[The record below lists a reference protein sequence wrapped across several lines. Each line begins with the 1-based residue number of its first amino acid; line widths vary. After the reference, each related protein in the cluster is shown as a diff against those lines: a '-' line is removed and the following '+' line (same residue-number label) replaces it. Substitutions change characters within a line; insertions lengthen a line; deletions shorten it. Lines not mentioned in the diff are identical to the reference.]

1 MSIICPNLKN
11 EEVAREFEELKNA
24 TSEAAAYHIWSLN
37 NGNGIDKAPN
47 GEPSK
52 LFSDLLEHYNGDRVA
67 AIQAKA
73 RTYSNSFRDW
83 FGDWTNTIKPG
94 NIIFGHPAI
103 GKTYSLE
110 SGKYKDKLIDWDE
123 EFNTKRDKWIEDH
136 SNTVKGTP
144 EYKKARNEYLIYP
157 ERHPDYV
164 EFIKSEWERVKNK
177 VKKEGKILFA
187 SPHNLLKMFPQDFN
201 RIINLKDDDFIKRN
215 IGRGGKEKESKL
227 WKEGINET
235 ISNTT
240 GIPVEYLNE
249 NQYFEDYLN
258 EHLGISKV
266 VDENGEPLVVYHGT
280 GIPNKIEE
288 FKSKNNKI
296 WFTDKSTAQAYA
308 NFDQD
313 MRDEVGLD
321 SSNNIYPVFLSL
333 KNPKYFDNVS
343 YTTLENFE
351 STNND
356 GMIATNVS
364 DYEGSEE
371 QIVVFSPNQIKSI
384 DNQGTF
390 STQDNNI
397 YNQKI
402 VSRETRLENFYNS
415 YVKLRTKT
423 VEKAENETELRKRR
437 SKLSSNSKL
446 RETNLDAIMQEI
458 LGIYIYDADYSTVD
472 STLREL
478 NNLSE
483 SRYLTILNDEIDK
496 LDRLLIPVDSLIAA
510 VNNINKGYNKLSD
523 YSKEVQ
529 DRLFNMPVYREA
541 TELPVITRAKSLKQY
556 NAYQKIKYNKELN
569 TFISNLKLTQLK
581 LAARKYHLD
590 TIKMFV
596 EEYDRGFEDMKLKV
610 LDEYLYRTS
619 LLSKKAPKLQGTY
632 NLLEDLAKGQSELD
646 TRNANEQMQK
656 ISNVTNIKQALEL
669 LSKELPEYAPFI
681 RHLQEIPYY
690 EDILIEIDYN
700 SEDSFALTK
709 AVGNTSFKIDPETNE
724 YTAKITINEK
734 SFGYRTLLHEIVH
747 AFSSIAL
754 AGRDEHGNNEFVS
767 DIIAIIDH
775 CNKYFE
781 LPKIFG
787 TLMQDSLNYGFTNPQ
802 EFIAEFF
809 SNPAFQML
817 LKEIP
822 AIGETEIKEKNIFK
836 SVVEAITKFFTSFF
850 NKEKNLYNQIEPL
863 MYKIIDFQ
871 SDLHKNNTIKYNPNR
886 EYNSDNYTNNQV
898 ITKVISNSKD
908 LLDNSRSK
916 MATVLRDVANKIN
929 MQPVSIEYTDRP
941 LNEIYPEATYWTPA
955 IYDRAT
961 NKIVVNT
968 TGDFSRYG
976 SLENVLLHE
985 IAHAITLDSLAADTE
1000 AANEL
1005 RAIQKEY
1012 AATHED
1018 HASKNVYEFAA
1029 ELFSN
1034 PEVIHNMQDF
1044 PAPTGKKTILQRLID
1059 WFKRLFG
1066 KNTTH
1071 ENLIN
1076 RIVENVIEYNAY
1088 QTLEHNENTDDY
1100 IPLALPAASKREEI
1114 AATKLMSTF
1123 DSIVKTLEIRT
1134 QSMQYNPIDD
1144 SFDRRETVRN
1154 TSVFNRLYNLSNTV
1168 KNITDPNSMLDV
1180 LNGSIEYMNSVID
1193 SLAEAEKV
1201 LDNINEKI
1209 ENAKT
1214 MGDEATTNK
1223 YRVALDNFGA
1233 EYLYPHEANLNNLY
1247 ETVFSQEFN
1256 DAIYESLLGTNV
1268 FNDIRQT
1275 LNALRAEFSSIK
1287 MDSRDNIGWKYKN
1300 TVIRTLTNF
1309 LKGEM
1314 EEANDP
1320 RIESALMNWL
1330 SFDSDISAY
1339 HKYVGLP
1346 NSTNNAVISSVRK
1359 VIGDVNNE
1367 VHKKVYHKYAELM
1380 GLAAATRDHLL
1391 LFERNSKGKKT
1402 GYIIRDRKYGEY
1414 QNDKYN
1420 WRKKWLKDHKL
1431 ASVDE
1436 LKLDQNLWLEYQRA
1450 YNDWKSK
1457 HAERK
1462 YTPEFYNIFA
1472 NLSIEANQALSEVN
1486 IDIDNLLKPYLD
1498 NVTKKPRF
1506 ENMSQDD
1513 YDKYQRLLEKKRNL
1527 ANPYDALTGEIKPE
1541 DSVEYKIAMELTEAY
1556 EKLRKGLKSKANM
1569 AAFMAEMEKMREI
1582 EGYTP
1587 DGRYTLYEAWLERNT
1602 RWEYTPEFEALVSKQ
1617 NKKDY
1622 GEIYDRLY
1630 QARTN
1635 LLKLYRTDRYEVDYI
1650 RMPQEVKEKIRELD
1664 IAMYRIRR
1672 KSGKLGG
1679 GRRLFKSELSDIA
1692 KDNGGKDAVSPD
1704 DIWVDDKGVKH
1715 YFSYMTTVKPI
1726 NDKYMHRVPNNNW
1739 AETSEES
1746 AFYNPNYDPTIP
1758 EAEQPKLELYDNRK
1772 DYNAV
1777 MRNTNLSKLRQ
1788 ALIDIIGETNAK
1800 LTHTNY
1806 RNDYKLPQ
1814 IPGTIWN
1821 YISGKGLVT
1830 GVRDYM
1836 LDAFAITPDDEL
1848 HGVKNKVRPNGTEIN
1863 IMPTQYTTM
1872 LADPSVGT
1880 NDLVGAVMRYYR
1892 MGCNYEAKK
1901 KVAPQL
1907 NLLDETIK
1915 KEGKVVKSQNTVSAA
1930 NSNLSY
1936 VIHKYISY
1944 HLYGRRTTLPEITIG
1959 NHRISLD
1966 KIFRHFATWGRD
1978 IGLSW
1983 NLRSA
1988 ISGGVSAWS
1997 FYAANAYIN
2006 RHMNVR
2012 DFTLGNAELAK
2023 ELLTLKTLRQL
2034 GKNMG
2039 DSDLISMLEYN
2050 GLTFNQ
2056 EEDMSNTN
2064 RWRVGRM
2071 VTRIVEPYSAFK
2083 MMSFLPNSIFMRG
2096 IYNNYRLLELEDGSK
2111 HFISENDF
2119 LYNHFPEQSIEEK
2132 RAIYNSTKTT
2142 LWSAYDKKGG
2152 VKIKP
2157 EYKKYVTKELEN
2169 EISDKLGNISSH
2181 AEGMVENADKSGVHL
2196 HTALSTILMFRA
2208 FLPKNIE
2215 NTWNPAYWNY
2225 QTKELAIGTAMAY
2238 WYGWLYGANNWGI
2251 KAIRALTFR
2260 NKEKDI
2266 SELSDRFNVSES
2278 YTRKQIE
2285 TYAKRFNAQ
2294 VFTYIFWLTLFN
2306 ALGMIGSTGPDDD
2319 YWYQNVL
2326 MLELKKISLE
2336 SGSRYNVMDIAD
2348 IFNSVSPLL
2357 QTVEDIGTAFGPW
2370 SYFKERK
2377 YKKIKKGAF
2386 KGLYGWQRDFIKV
2399 IPWLNAYYNM
2409 KNPGE
2414 KLRDLQNR
2422 IGG

>member
-37 NGNGIDKAPN
+37 NGNSIDKAPN

-258 EHLGISKV
+258 KHLGISKV
-266 VDENGEPLVVYHGT
+266 VDENGEPLVVYHSSNST
-280 GIPNKIEE
+280 FEE
-288 FKSKNNKI
+288 FDENAKKEIFYAYDEASGEQLDINATNRYDAINELQNIKKAYPDFNFKLMSNKSDGFYFGTLEQASARNDMLEDAPSTMTVAAYLSIKNPQI
-296 WFTDKSTAQAYA
+296 A
-308 NFDQD
+308 NFENVDT
-313 MRDEVGLD
+313 
-321 SSNNIYPVFLSL
+321 IYNQS
-333 KNPKYFDNVS
+333 
-343 YTTLENFE
+343 
-351 STNND
+351 ND
-356 GMIATNVS
+356 GMIVNV
-364 DYEGSEE
+364 DEADARFIAGKKYNWRNFTKEY
-371 QIVVFSPNQIKSI
+371 VAKYPNQIKSI
-384 DNQGTF
+384 DNKGTF

-397 YNQKI
+397 YLADSNSENISQ
-402 VSRETRLENFYNS
+402 LESMQS
-415 YVKLRTKT
+415 Y
-423 VEKAENETELRKRR
+423 
-437 SKLSSNSKL
+437 SNSK
-446 RETNLDAIMQEI
+446 E
-458 LGIYIYDADYSTVD
+458 
-472 STLREL
+472 
-478 NNLSE
+478 
-483 SRYLTILNDEIDK
+483 
-496 LDRLLIPVDSLIAA
+496 
-510 VNNINKGYNKLSD
+510 
-523 YSKEVQ
+523 
-529 DRLFNMPVYREA
+529 
-541 TELPVITRAKSLKQY
+541 
-556 NAYQKIKYNKELN
+556 
-569 TFISNLKLTQLK
+569 
-581 LAARKYHLD
+581 
-590 TIKMFV
+590 
-596 EEYDRGFEDMKLKV
+596 
-610 LDEYLYRTS
+610 
-619 LLSKKAPKLQGTY
+619 
-632 NLLEDLAKGQSELD
+632 
-646 TRNANEQMQK
+646 
-656 ISNVTNIKQALEL
+656 
-669 LSKELPEYAPFI
+669 
-681 RHLQEIPYY
+681 
-690 EDILIEIDYN
+690 
-700 SEDSFALTK
+700 
-709 AVGNTSFKIDPETNE
+709 
-724 YTAKITINEK
+724 
-734 SFGYRTLLHEIVH
+734 
-747 AFSSIAL
+747 
-754 AGRDEHGNNEFVS
+754 
-767 DIIAIIDH
+767 
-775 CNKYFE
+775 
-781 LPKIFG
+781 
-787 TLMQDSLNYGFTNPQ
+787 
-802 EFIAEFF
+802 
-809 SNPAFQML
+809 
-817 LKEIP
+817 
-822 AIGETEIKEKNIFK
+822 
-836 SVVEAITKFFTSFF
+836 
-850 NKEKNLYNQIEPL
+850 
-863 MYKIIDFQ
+863 
-871 SDLHKNNTIKYNPNR
+871 
-886 EYNSDNYTNNQV
+886 
-898 ITKVISNSKD
+898 
-908 LLDNSRSK
+908 LLDNMDSE

-955 IYDRAT
+955 IYDRNT

-1044 PAPTGKKTILQRLID
+1044 PAPTGKKTILQKLMD

-1076 RIVENVIEYNAY
+1076 KIVENVIEYNAY

-1209 ENAKT
+1209 ENAKA
-1214 MGDEATTNK
+1214 MGDEAATNK

-1287 MDSRDNIGWKYKN
+1287 MDSRNNIGWKYKN

-1339 HKYVGLP
+1339 HKYAGLP
-1346 NSTNNAVISSVRK
+1346 NSTNNVVISSVRK

-1635 LLKLYRTDRYEVDYI
+1635 LLKLYRTDRYEVDYV

-1788 ALIDIIGETNAK
+1788 ALIDTIGETNAK

-1821 YISGKGLVT
+1821 YISGKGSVT

-1915 KEGKVVKSQNTVSAA
+1915 REGKVVKNQNTVSAA
-1930 NSNLSY
+1930 NSNLSN

-1959 NHRISLD
+1959 NSRISLD

-1988 ISGGVSAWS
+1988 IAGGVSAWS
-1997 FYAANAYIN
+1997 FYAADAYIN
-2006 RHMNVR
+2006 RNINVR

-2039 DSDLISMLEYN
+2039 DSDLVSMLEYN
-2050 GLTFNQ
+2050 GLSFNQ
-2056 EEDMSNTN
+2056 EKDMANTN

-2071 VTRIVEPYSAFK
+2071 ITRTIEPYSAFK
-2083 MMSFLPNSIFMRG
+2083 LMSFLPNSVFMRG
-2096 IYNNYRLLELEDGSK
+2096 IYNNYRLLELEDGNK

-2169 EISDKLGNISSH
+2169 EIDDKLGNISSH
-2181 AEGMVENADKSGVHL
+2181 AEGMVETADKSGIHL
-2196 HTALSTILMFRA
+2196 HTALSTILMFRV

>member
-37 NGNGIDKAPN
+37 NGNSIDKAPN

-73 RTYSNSFRDW
+73 RTYSESFKDW
-83 FGDWTNTIKPG
+83 FGDWVGNTSTDIDSKDAVDYLYDINPELSKVGSKEEYTQYINSIYPNSLIDSIYWHGTDSDLSQGIANSKKGKGSGAPETGAEMYFNKQPWASLQYISGVNRNIPDTEGYNNWVKLWWELKEALG
-94 NIIFGHPAI
+94 NGRMESNDWKNEIIGPNI
-103 GKTYSLE
+103 RQYSPNKRGIFNRDKGG
-110 SGKYKDKLIDWDE
+110 SNGKYLSERKARYGYQDKTDKEFFEEVFDIRYGKETFNDWVNRKKSEFQNAWKSRQVKKGMYPAVLNVQNPIVEKNQNTYYEEQRGLFTKAKQNKNDAIVSNEANNEFESDVIVVFNPKENVHLLGTKQDVEDFKNWKNSNKDKT
-123 EFNTKRDKWIEDH
+123 N
-136 SNTVKGTP
+136 V
-144 EYKKARNEYLIYP
+144 
-157 ERHPDYV
+157 
-164 EFIKSEWERVKNK
+164 
-177 VKKEGKILFA
+177 
-187 SPHNLLKMFPQDFN
+187 
-201 RIINLKDDDFIKRN
+201 
-215 IGRGGKEKESKL
+215 
-227 WKEGINET
+227 
-235 ISNTT
+235 
-240 GIPVEYLNE
+240 
-249 NQYFEDYLN
+249 
-258 EHLGISKV
+258 SKV
-266 VDENGEPLVVYHGT
+266 VDENGEPKLMFHGSD
-280 GIPNKIEE
+280 NL
-288 FKSKNNKI
+288 
-296 WFTDKSTAQAYA
+296 
-308 NFDQD
+308 FDIFRND
-313 MRDEVGLD
+313 VA
-321 SSNNIYPVFLSL
+321 I
-333 KNPKYFDNVS
+333 
-343 YTTLENFE
+343 YTT
-351 STNND
+351 D
-356 GMIATNVS
+356 A
-364 DYEGSEE
+364 
-371 QIVVFSPNQIKSI
+371 K
-384 DNQGTF
+384 GTF

-397 YNQKI
+397 YLADSNTENISQ
-402 VSRETRLENFYNS
+402 LESMQS
-415 YVKLRTKT
+415 Y
-423 VEKAENETELRKRR
+423 
-437 SKLSSNSKL
+437 SNSK
-446 RETNLDAIMQEI
+446 E
-458 LGIYIYDADYSTVD
+458 
-472 STLREL
+472 
-478 NNLSE
+478 
-483 SRYLTILNDEIDK
+483 
-496 LDRLLIPVDSLIAA
+496 
-510 VNNINKGYNKLSD
+510 
-523 YSKEVQ
+523 
-529 DRLFNMPVYREA
+529 
-541 TELPVITRAKSLKQY
+541 
-556 NAYQKIKYNKELN
+556 
-569 TFISNLKLTQLK
+569 
-581 LAARKYHLD
+581 
-590 TIKMFV
+590 
-596 EEYDRGFEDMKLKV
+596 
-610 LDEYLYRTS
+610 
-619 LLSKKAPKLQGTY
+619 
-632 NLLEDLAKGQSELD
+632 
-646 TRNANEQMQK
+646 
-656 ISNVTNIKQALEL
+656 
-669 LSKELPEYAPFI
+669 
-681 RHLQEIPYY
+681 
-690 EDILIEIDYN
+690 
-700 SEDSFALTK
+700 
-709 AVGNTSFKIDPETNE
+709 
-724 YTAKITINEK
+724 
-734 SFGYRTLLHEIVH
+734 
-747 AFSSIAL
+747 
-754 AGRDEHGNNEFVS
+754 
-767 DIIAIIDH
+767 
-775 CNKYFE
+775 
-781 LPKIFG
+781 
-787 TLMQDSLNYGFTNPQ
+787 
-802 EFIAEFF
+802 
-809 SNPAFQML
+809 
-817 LKEIP
+817 
-822 AIGETEIKEKNIFK
+822 
-836 SVVEAITKFFTSFF
+836 
-850 NKEKNLYNQIEPL
+850 
-863 MYKIIDFQ
+863 
-871 SDLHKNNTIKYNPNR
+871 
-886 EYNSDNYTNNQV
+886 
-898 ITKVISNSKD
+898 
-908 LLDNSRSK
+908 LLDNMDSE
-916 MATVLRDVANKIN
+916 MATVLNDVANKIN
-929 MQPVSIEYTDRP
+929 MQPVYIEYTDRP
-941 LNEIYPEATYWTPA
+941 LNDIYPEATYWTPA

-1044 PAPTGKKTILQRLID
+1044 PAPTGKKTILQKLMD

-1076 RIVENVIEYNAY
+1076 KIVENVIEYNAY

-1209 ENAKT
+1209 ENTKT

-1339 HKYVGLP
+1339 HKYAGLP

-1367 VHKKVYHKYAELM
+1367 VHKKVYRKYAELM
-1380 GLAAATRDHLL
+1380 GLAASTRDHLL

-1436 LKLDQNLWLEYQRA
+1436 LKLDQNLWLEYQKA

-1569 AAFMAEMEKMREI
+1569 AAFIAEMEKMREI

-1602 RWEYTPEFEALVSKQ
+1602 RWEYTPEFEDLISKQ

-1635 LLKLYRTDRYEVDYI
+1635 LLKLYRTDKYEVDYI

-1679 GRRLFKSELSDIA
+1679 GIRRKRLFKSELSDIA

-1704 DIWVDDKGVKH
+1704 DIWIDDKGVKH

-1726 NDKYMHRVPNNNW
+1726 NNKYMHRVPNNNW

-1772 DYNAV
+1772 GYNAV
-1777 MRNTNLSKLRQ
+1777 MRNANLSKLRQ
-1788 ALIDIIGETNAK
+1788 ALIDTIGETNAK

-1821 YISGKGLVT
+1821 YISGKDLVT

-1872 LADPSVGT
+1872 LTDPSVGT

-1997 FYAANAYIN
+1997 FYAADAYIN

-2357 QTVEDIGTAFGPW
+2357 QTLEDIGTVFGPW

>member
-37 NGNGIDKAPN
+37 NGNSIDKAPN

-73 RTYSNSFRDW
+73 RTYSKSFRNW
-83 FGDWTNTIKPG
+83 FGDWTGNVSADIDSGDAIDYLYSTNTELSKVGSKEEYAQYVNSIYPNSLINSIYWHGTDSDLSQGVENTKKGKGSGAPETGTEMYFNKQPWASLQYVSGVNRNIPDTEGYNNWVKLWWELKEALG
-94 NIIFGHPAI
+94 NGRMESNDWKNEIIGPN
-103 GKTYSLE
+103 TRQYSPNKRGIFNRDKGG
-110 SGKYKDKLIDWDE
+110 SNGKYLSERKARYGYQDKTDKEFFEEVFDIRYGKETFNDWVNRKKSEFQNAWKSRQVKKGMYPAVLNVQNPIVEKNQNTYYEEQRGLFTKAKQNKNDAIVSNEANNEFESDVIVVFNPKENIHLLGTKQDVEDFKNWKNSNKDKT
-123 EFNTKRDKWIEDH
+123 N
-136 SNTVKGTP
+136 V
-144 EYKKARNEYLIYP
+144 
-157 ERHPDYV
+157 
-164 EFIKSEWERVKNK
+164 
-177 VKKEGKILFA
+177 
-187 SPHNLLKMFPQDFN
+187 
-201 RIINLKDDDFIKRN
+201 
-215 IGRGGKEKESKL
+215 
-227 WKEGINET
+227 
-235 ISNTT
+235 
-240 GIPVEYLNE
+240 
-249 NQYFEDYLN
+249 
-258 EHLGISKV
+258 SKV
-266 VDENGEPLVVYHGT
+266 VDENGEPKLMFHGSDNLFDIFRNDVAIYT
-280 GIPNKIEE
+280 TDAMSTADSYFYSDSNVNDRMELYEYNSEFENYGLEREGDYDRMEYLLNEYSSLEKPSSEYDNPYSSSLFFNNKFAYAPYKTADDFLHNTFPDFLDHINDKEYRKKVISEYVEYEHPKNPYDFYKKRISGQMLTLFVSNKNPLIIDGKGSSWNEIEYNGKIWSTRDLE
-288 FKSKNNKI
+288 SFAKNNNY
-296 WFTDKSTAQAYA
+296 D
-308 NFDQD
+308 
-313 MRDEVGLD
+313 GLII
-321 SSNNIYPVFLSL
+321 NNIIDLGGRQSQGSMYYGSATVV
-333 KNPKYFDNVS
+333 VS
-343 YTTLENFE
+343 Y
-351 STNND
+351 D
-356 GMIATNVS
+356 
-364 DYEGSEE
+364 
-371 QIVVFSPNQIKSI
+371 PNQVKSI

-397 YNQKI
+397 YLADSNTENISQ
-402 VSRETRLENFYNS
+402 LESMQS
-415 YVKLRTKT
+415 Y
-423 VEKAENETELRKRR
+423 
-437 SKLSSNSKL
+437 SNSKEL
-446 RETNLDAIMQEI
+446 LDNM
-458 LGIYIYDADYSTVD
+458 D
-472 STLREL
+472 SEMA
-478 NNLSE
+478 
-483 SRYLTILNDEIDK
+483 TILN
-496 LDRLLIPVDSLIAA
+496 
-510 VNNINKGYNKLSD
+510 
-523 YSKEVQ
+523 
-529 DRLFNMPVYREA
+529 
-541 TELPVITRAKSLKQY
+541 
-556 NAYQKIKYNKELN
+556 
-569 TFISNLKLTQLK
+569 
-581 LAARKYHLD
+581 
-590 TIKMFV
+590 
-596 EEYDRGFEDMKLKV
+596 
-610 LDEYLYRTS
+610 
-619 LLSKKAPKLQGTY
+619 
-632 NLLEDLAKGQSELD
+632 
-646 TRNANEQMQK
+646 
-656 ISNVTNIKQALEL
+656 
-669 LSKELPEYAPFI
+669 
-681 RHLQEIPYY
+681 
-690 EDILIEIDYN
+690 
-700 SEDSFALTK
+700 
-709 AVGNTSFKIDPETNE
+709 
-724 YTAKITINEK
+724 
-734 SFGYRTLLHEIVH
+734 
-747 AFSSIAL
+747 
-754 AGRDEHGNNEFVS
+754 
-767 DIIAIIDH
+767 
-775 CNKYFE
+775 
-781 LPKIFG
+781 
-787 TLMQDSLNYGFTNPQ
+787 
-802 EFIAEFF
+802 
-809 SNPAFQML
+809 
-817 LKEIP
+817 
-822 AIGETEIKEKNIFK
+822 
-836 SVVEAITKFFTSFF
+836 
-850 NKEKNLYNQIEPL
+850 
-863 MYKIIDFQ
+863 
-871 SDLHKNNTIKYNPNR
+871 
-886 EYNSDNYTNNQV
+886 
-898 ITKVISNSKD
+898 
-908 LLDNSRSK
+908 
-916 MATVLRDVANKIN
+916 DVANKIN
-929 MQPVSIEYTDRP
+929 MQPVYIEYTDRP
-941 LNEIYPEATYWTPA
+941 LNDIYPEATYWTPA

-1044 PAPTGKKTILQRLID
+1044 PAPTGKKTILQRLMD

-1154 TSVFNRLYNLSNTV
+1154 TSVFNRLNNLSNTV

-1287 MDSRDNIGWKYKN
+1287 MDSRNNIGWKYKN

-1339 HKYVGLP
+1339 HKYAGLP
-1346 NSTNNAVISSVRK
+1346 NSTNNVVISSVRK

-1462 YTPEFYNIFA
+1462 YTPEFYDIFA

-1635 LLKLYRTDRYEVDYI
+1635 LLKLYRTDRYEVDYV

-1679 GRRLFKSELSDIA
+1679 GRRLFKSELSDVA
-1692 KDNGGKDAVSPD
+1692 KYNGGKDAVSPD

-1788 ALIDIIGETNAK
+1788 ALIDTIGETNAK

-1915 KEGKVVKSQNTVSAA
+1915 REGKVVKSQNTVSAA
-1930 NSNLSY
+1930 NSNLSN

-1944 HLYGRRTTLPEITIG
+1944 HLYGRRTALPEITIG
-1959 NHRISLD
+1959 NSRISLD

-1997 FYAANAYIN
+1997 FYAADAYIN

-2039 DSDLISMLEYN
+2039 DSDLVSMLEYN
-2050 GLTFNQ
+2050 GLSFNQ
-2056 EEDMSNTN
+2056 EEDMANTN

-2071 VTRIVEPYSAFK
+2071 ITRTIEPYSAFK
-2083 MMSFLPNSIFMRG
+2083 LMSFLPNSVFMRG
-2096 IYNNYRLLELEDGSK
+2096 IYNNYRLLELEDGNK

-2181 AEGMVENADKSGVHL
+2181 AEGMVETADKSGVHL

-2260 NKEKDI
+2260 NKERDI
-2266 SELSDRFNVSES
+2266 SELSDKFNVSES

-2319 YWYQNVL
+2319 YWYQNIL

>member
-37 NGNGIDKAPN
+37 NGNSIDKAPN

-258 EHLGISKV
+258 KHLGISKV
-266 VDENGEPLVVYHGT
+266 VDENGEPKLMFHGSDNVFDTFRNDVAIYTTDAMSTADSYFYSESNVNDRMELFEYNSEFENYGLEREGDYARMEYLLNEYSSLEKPSSEYDNPYSNSPFFNNKFAYKPYKTADDFLHNVFPDFLNHIDNAEYRKEIINAYVEHEHPINPNDFYKRSISGQILPLFVSNKNPLVIDGKGSSWNEIEYNG
-280 GIPNKIEE
+280 KIWSTRDLEI
-288 FKSKNNKI
+288 FAKNNNY
-296 WFTDKSTAQAYA
+296 D
-308 NFDQD
+308 
-313 MRDEVGLD
+313 GLII
-321 SSNNIYPVFLSL
+321 NNIIDLGGRQSMASMDYGSATVA
-333 KNPKYFDNVS
+333 VS
-343 YTTLENFE
+343 YN
-351 STNND
+351 
-356 GMIATNVS
+356 
-364 DYEGSEE
+364 
-371 QIVVFSPNQIKSI
+371 PNQVKSI

-397 YNQKI
+397 YLADSNTENISQ
-402 VSRETRLENFYNS
+402 LESMQS
-415 YVKLRTKT
+415 Y
-423 VEKAENETELRKRR
+423 
-437 SKLSSNSKL
+437 SNSK
-446 RETNLDAIMQEI
+446 E
-458 LGIYIYDADYSTVD
+458 
-472 STLREL
+472 
-478 NNLSE
+478 
-483 SRYLTILNDEIDK
+483 
-496 LDRLLIPVDSLIAA
+496 
-510 VNNINKGYNKLSD
+510 
-523 YSKEVQ
+523 
-529 DRLFNMPVYREA
+529 
-541 TELPVITRAKSLKQY
+541 
-556 NAYQKIKYNKELN
+556 
-569 TFISNLKLTQLK
+569 
-581 LAARKYHLD
+581 
-590 TIKMFV
+590 
-596 EEYDRGFEDMKLKV
+596 
-610 LDEYLYRTS
+610 
-619 LLSKKAPKLQGTY
+619 
-632 NLLEDLAKGQSELD
+632 
-646 TRNANEQMQK
+646 
-656 ISNVTNIKQALEL
+656 
-669 LSKELPEYAPFI
+669 
-681 RHLQEIPYY
+681 
-690 EDILIEIDYN
+690 
-700 SEDSFALTK
+700 
-709 AVGNTSFKIDPETNE
+709 
-724 YTAKITINEK
+724 
-734 SFGYRTLLHEIVH
+734 
-747 AFSSIAL
+747 
-754 AGRDEHGNNEFVS
+754 
-767 DIIAIIDH
+767 
-775 CNKYFE
+775 
-781 LPKIFG
+781 
-787 TLMQDSLNYGFTNPQ
+787 
-802 EFIAEFF
+802 
-809 SNPAFQML
+809 
-817 LKEIP
+817 
-822 AIGETEIKEKNIFK
+822 
-836 SVVEAITKFFTSFF
+836 
-850 NKEKNLYNQIEPL
+850 
-863 MYKIIDFQ
+863 
-871 SDLHKNNTIKYNPNR
+871 
-886 EYNSDNYTNNQV
+886 
-898 ITKVISNSKD
+898 
-908 LLDNSRSK
+908 LLDNMDSE
-916 MATVLRDVANKIN
+916 MATVLNDVANKIN
-929 MQPVSIEYTDRP
+929 MQPVYIEYTDRP
-941 LNEIYPEATYWTPA
+941 LNDIYPEATYWTPA

-1044 PAPTGKKTILQRLID
+1044 PAPTGKKTILQKLMD

-1076 RIVENVIEYNAY
+1076 KIVENVIEYNAY

-1214 MGDEATTNK
+1214 MGDEAATNK

-1339 HKYVGLP
+1339 HKYAGLP
-1346 NSTNNAVISSVRK
+1346 NSTNNVVISSVRK

-1772 DYNAV
+1772 DYNVV

-1788 ALIDIIGETNAK
+1788 ALIDTIGETNAK

-1936 VIHKYISY
+1936 VMHKYISY

-1997 FYAANAYIN
+1997 FYAADAYIN

-2266 SELSDRFNVSES
+2266 SELSDKFNVSES

>member
-1 MSIICPNLKN
+1 MSTICPNLKN

-37 NGNGIDKAPN
+37 NGNSIDKAPN

-73 RTYSNSFRDW
+73 RTYSESFRNW
-83 FGDWTNTIKPG
+83 FDG
-94 NIIFGHPAI
+94 
-103 GKTYSLE
+103 
-110 SGKYKDKLIDWDE
+110 
-123 EFNTKRDKWIEDH
+123 
-136 SNTVKGTP
+136 
-144 EYKKARNEYLIYP
+144 
-157 ERHPDYV
+157 
-164 EFIKSEWERVKNK
+164 
-177 VKKEGKILFA
+177 
-187 SPHNLLKMFPQDFN
+187 
-201 RIINLKDDDFIKRN
+201 
-215 IGRGGKEKESKL
+215 
-227 WKEGINET
+227 
-235 ISNTT
+235 
-240 GIPVEYLNE
+240 
-249 NQYFEDYLN
+249 
-258 EHLGISKV
+258 SKV
-266 VDENGEPLVVYHGT
+266 VDENGEPLVVYHHSSDNITDFSVYPSKRYYGSYFSL
-280 GIPNKIEE
+280 IPYKEYGVNQTV
-288 FKSKNNKI
+288 N
-296 WFTDKSTAQAYA
+296 
-308 NFDQD
+308 
-313 MRDEVGLD
+313 
-321 SSNNIYPVFLSL
+321 FLSI
-333 KNPKYFDNVS
+333 KNPYVTDVEETMEFGKTKELTDYIANKHVDS
-343 YTTLENFE
+343 LY
-351 STNND
+351 D
-356 GMIATNVS
+356 GMIGLNNLLPEDVKTFSNPK
-364 DYEGSEE
+364 EILE
-371 QIVVFSPNQIKSI
+371 IVTFNPNQVKSI

-397 YNQKI
+397 YLADSNTENISQ
-402 VSRETRLENFYNS
+402 LESMQS
-415 YVKLRTKT
+415 Y
-423 VEKAENETELRKRR
+423 
-437 SKLSSNSKL
+437 SNSK
-446 RETNLDAIMQEI
+446 E
-458 LGIYIYDADYSTVD
+458 
-472 STLREL
+472 
-478 NNLSE
+478 
-483 SRYLTILNDEIDK
+483 
-496 LDRLLIPVDSLIAA
+496 
-510 VNNINKGYNKLSD
+510 
-523 YSKEVQ
+523 
-529 DRLFNMPVYREA
+529 
-541 TELPVITRAKSLKQY
+541 
-556 NAYQKIKYNKELN
+556 
-569 TFISNLKLTQLK
+569 
-581 LAARKYHLD
+581 
-590 TIKMFV
+590 
-596 EEYDRGFEDMKLKV
+596 
-610 LDEYLYRTS
+610 
-619 LLSKKAPKLQGTY
+619 
-632 NLLEDLAKGQSELD
+632 
-646 TRNANEQMQK
+646 
-656 ISNVTNIKQALEL
+656 
-669 LSKELPEYAPFI
+669 
-681 RHLQEIPYY
+681 
-690 EDILIEIDYN
+690 
-700 SEDSFALTK
+700 
-709 AVGNTSFKIDPETNE
+709 
-724 YTAKITINEK
+724 
-734 SFGYRTLLHEIVH
+734 
-747 AFSSIAL
+747 
-754 AGRDEHGNNEFVS
+754 
-767 DIIAIIDH
+767 
-775 CNKYFE
+775 
-781 LPKIFG
+781 
-787 TLMQDSLNYGFTNPQ
+787 
-802 EFIAEFF
+802 
-809 SNPAFQML
+809 
-817 LKEIP
+817 
-822 AIGETEIKEKNIFK
+822 
-836 SVVEAITKFFTSFF
+836 
-850 NKEKNLYNQIEPL
+850 
-863 MYKIIDFQ
+863 
-871 SDLHKNNTIKYNPNR
+871 
-886 EYNSDNYTNNQV
+886 
-898 ITKVISNSKD
+898 
-908 LLDNSRSK
+908 LLDNMDSE
-916 MATVLRDVANKIN
+916 MATVLNDVANKIN

-955 IYDRAT
+955 IYDKNT

-1044 PAPTGKKTILQRLID
+1044 PAPTGKKTILQKLMD

-1076 RIVENVIEYNAY
+1076 KIVENVIEYNAY

-1134 QSMQYNPIDD
+1134 KSMQYNPIDD

-1180 LNGSIEYMNSVID
+1180 LNGSIEYMNIVID

-1209 ENAKT
+1209 ENAKA
-1214 MGDEATTNK
+1214 MGDEAATNK

-1339 HKYVGLP
+1339 RKYVGLP

-1569 AAFMAEMEKMREI
+1569 AAFIAEMEKMREI

-1602 RWEYTPEFEALVSKQ
+1602 RWEYTPEFEALISKQ

-1635 LLKLYRTDRYEVDYI
+1635 LLKLYRTDRYEVDYV

-1672 KSGKLGG
+1672 KSSKLGG
-1679 GRRLFKSELSDIA
+1679 GKRLFKSELSDIA

-1704 DIWVDDKGVKH
+1704 DIWIDDKGVKH

-1726 NDKYMHRVPNNNW
+1726 NNKYMHRVPNNNW

-1821 YISGKGLVT
+1821 YISSKGLVT

-1836 LDAFAITPDDEL
+1836 LDSFAITPDDEL

-1880 NDLVGAVMRYYR
+1880 NDLIKAVMRYYR

-1915 KEGKVVKSQNTVSAA
+1915 REGKVVKNQNTVSAA
-1930 NSNLSY
+1930 NSNLSN

-1959 NHRISLD
+1959 NKRISLD
-1966 KIFRHFATWGRD
+1966 KLFRHFATWGRD
-1978 IGLSW
+1978 IGLAW

-1997 FYAANAYIN
+1997 FYAADAYIN
-2006 RHMNVR
+2006 RHINTR

-2023 ELLTLKTLRQL
+2023 ELLTIKTLRQL

-2071 VTRIVEPYSAFK
+2071 VTRIIKPYSAFK
-2083 MMSFLPNSIFMRG
+2083 MMSFLPNSVFMRG
-2096 IYNNYRLLELEDGSK
+2096 IYNNYRLIELEDGNK

-2119 LYNHFPEQSIEEK
+2119 LYNHFPEQSMEEK

-2181 AEGMVENADKSGVHL
+2181 AEGMVENADKSGIHL
-2196 HTALSTILMFRA
+2196 HTALSSILMFRA

-2386 KGLYGWQRDFIKV
+2386 KGLYGWQKDFIKV

-2422 IGG
+2422 IGR